1 MRKLRGEFV
10 LHLRGLGSNGI
21 IGYSPIQLHRQAI
34 GLTQAAEQFGATLF
48 KNNARPAAVLEH
60 PGELGADAQTRLRKS
75 WEELHTGL
83 ENQHRIAILEE
94 GMKLH
99 EVGIPPD
106 DAQFL
111 QTRKFQTLEIARIY
125 RMQPHLI
132 QDLEHAT
139 FSNIEH
145 QGIEFV
151 VHTLRPWLVRW
162 EQRILLQLFLERE
175 RDEFFAEFNVDALL
189 RGDIAS
195 RYTAYATGRQ
205 WGWLSRN
212 DVREKENMNPIAGGD
227 DYLSPLNMTPLNAA
241 AQTDIAIG
249 LSDTE
254 TEALTREIVAFLNRN
269 RQPEGNGHHV

>member
-1 MRKLRGEFV
+1 
-10 LHLRGLGSNGI
+10 
-21 IGYSPIQLHRQAI
+21 
-34 GLTQAAEQFGATLF
+34 
-48 KNNARPAAVLEH
+48 VLEH